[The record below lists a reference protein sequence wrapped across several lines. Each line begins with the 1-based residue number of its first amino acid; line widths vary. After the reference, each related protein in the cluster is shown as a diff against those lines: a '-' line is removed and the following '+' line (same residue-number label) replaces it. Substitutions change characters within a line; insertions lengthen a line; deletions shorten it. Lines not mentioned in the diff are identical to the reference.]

1 MPRRP
6 ALLSKAW
13 GLRESLRSRTR
24 IVQWCGLLIGLLA
37 LLREP
42 LAQTTPPVAAPPESP
57 ATQEPPRAPAD
68 DAPLQG
74 ASPRGMAG
82 NPATAA
88 ASPTTGS
95 LPADST
101 APSDG
106 KADPQRSWRRIVRKD
121 GTELVGW
128 VRLVVPGQPVTV
140 ESEPDRLA
148 VIPWDDIQH
157 IAAAPTPPLL
167 LNPQVAPI
175 GTLDTFRAG
184 ILLNDGTLVGGT
196 VTSYLPGQSVTV
208 RTPIGNST
216 VIAWGM
222 IARIQ
227 RFPSVPLALSPTG
240 LGTASTARSAGFP
253 KGATFAIVL
262 GGVALTVGAVVGVVA
277 GIDYLSKHPPI
288 LGGCWLWCAPT

>member
-6 ALLSKAW
+6 ALLNKAW
-13 GLRESLRSRTR
+13 ALRESLHSRTR
-24 IVQWCGLLIGLLA
+24 IVLWCGLLIGLLA
-37 LLREP
+37 FWREP
-42 LAQTTPPVAAPPESP
+42 LAQITPQPVAAPPESP
-57 ATQEPPRAPAD
+57 ATQEPSRAPAD
-68 DAPLQG
+68 DALLQG
-74 ASPRGMAG
+74 ASPSGMAG

-88 ASPTTGS
+88 TSPTAGS

-101 APSDG
+101 APTDD
-106 KADPQRSWRRIVRKD
+106 KAGPQRSWLRIVHKD

-140 ESEPDRLA
+140 ESEPDRSA
-148 VIPWDDIQH
+148 VIPWDDIQQ
-157 IAAAPTPPLL
+157 IAAAPTPLL

-175 GTLDTFRAG
+175 GTLDPFHAG

-227 RFPSVPLALSPTG
+227 RFPSVPLAHSPTG
-240 LGTASTARSAGFP
+240 LRTASTARSSGFP

-262 GGVALTVGAVVGVVA
+262 GGVALTVGGVVGAVA
-277 GIDYLSKHPPI
+277 GIDYLSKHPPVI
-288 LGGCWLWCAPT
+288 AFFPSFP